1 MYPVTKEMA
10 ALKIAVVAS
19 PGSIL
24 MAKETI
30 GKLKAEGYNTVGLKF
45 NDSWQDVP
53 RAGIDSMLSGVTH
66 FLCIL
71 EHGDGDRS
79 WLAFIV
85 GLARGKSVHLALK
98 KPEPAWKPKPWI
110 ADILTFDDEQELV
123 RFYRSESVEWKIR
136 EGRQF
141 AKATLLELGISWH
154 GESLCQCVKDGNTKA
169 VELFLLSGFP
179 PDARDKFGVPILCL
193 AARSKH
199 RSIVE
204 LLLDQG
210 AFVDA
215 QSDDR
220 GYSSLLDAAQ
230 QGDHGI
236 VELLLERGA
245 NPDTQSKDGQTALIL
260 AVGRNDG
267 PMVSTLLAR
276 GADPEITDKLGL
288 SARKYAKL
296 FNHPAI
302 LALFGPAS

>member
-1 MYPVTKEMA
+1 
-10 ALKIAVVAS
+10 LKIAVVAS
-19 PGSIL
+19 PDGIL
-24 MAKETI
+24 VAKETI
-30 GKLKAEGYNTVGLKF
+30 GGLKAEGYNTVGLKF
-45 NDSWQDVP
+45 NDAWRDVP
-53 RAGIDSMLSGVTH
+53 RSGIDSLLSGVTH

-71 EHGDGDRS
+71 DRSYNDRS
-79 WLAFIV
+79 WLAYIV
-85 GLARGKSVHLALK
+85 GLARGKSVHLAIMK
-98 KPEPAWKPKPWI
+98 PDATWKPEPWI
-110 ADILTFDDEQELV
+110 ADIQAFDDRLALL
-123 RFYRSESVEWKIR
+123 RFYRAESVEWKIR
-136 EGRQF
+136 DGRQL

-154 GESLCQCVKDGNTKA
+154 GESLCQCIKEGNTKA

-210 AFVDA
+210 AFVDS

-220 GYSSLLDAAQ
+220 AYSALLDAAQ
-230 QGDHGI
+230 QGELGI
-236 VELLLERGA
+236 VEMLLERGA
-245 NPDTQSKDGQTALIL
+245 NPDMQSKDGQTALVL

-302 LALFGPAS
+302 QALFGPDS